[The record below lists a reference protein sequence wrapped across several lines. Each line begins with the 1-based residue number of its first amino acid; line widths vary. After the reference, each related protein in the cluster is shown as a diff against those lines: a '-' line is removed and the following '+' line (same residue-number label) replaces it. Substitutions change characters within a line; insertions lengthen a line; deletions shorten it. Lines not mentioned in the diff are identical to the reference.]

1 MFRSLRRPSIQVI
14 LTFCVSNWSLGLTK
28 SQGCIL
34 RGSMRREHSCAYRKI
49 AVWVVAAVV
58 LGLGF
63 GASVASA
70 QFGLPKLPKI
80 PKVGKKETKPATES
94 KEKAA
99 EHEAIEITSISPDSA
114 PAGAA
119 GEIVLT
125 GKNFFRG
132 MRLRMGCAGDEAAPE
147 NLRNQLVTVES
158 PERATVKISIPLDAQ
173 EGPCTLYSVGYWGKA
188 GAVTDETNESPAGTP
203 EIMQIKSAGAT
214 FTISPTGKMPVAVP
228 VYLAGE
234 GNMQF
239 MEIMMKFQQSMQG
252 NWGQGGGK
260 SSLQLS
266 PDTVKYV
273 QDDKTVFT
281 EPTSGVTKVEEMS
294 MMGQP
299 SGVFRIVFKSGK
311 IYNFMDQS
319 QGGSDKSRVFK
330 FVKKRLGK

>member
-1 MFRSLRRPSIQVI
+1 
-14 LTFCVSNWSLGLTK
+14 
-28 SQGCIL
+28 
-34 RGSMRREHSCAYRKI
+34 MRRVHSCAYRKT
-49 AVWVVAAVV
+49 AVWVIAAVI

-63 GASVASA
+63 GASAAAA
-70 QFGLPKLPKI
+70 QFGLKLPKI
-80 PKVGKKETKPATES
+80 PKVGKKESTPATES

-99 EHEAIEITSISPDSA
+99 AHEAVEVTSFSPDSA
-114 PAGAA
+114 PPGAA
-119 GEIVLT
+119 GEVVLT

-132 MRLRMGCAGDEAAPE
+132 MRVRMACAGDETDV
-147 NLRNQLVTVES
+147 LRLTDHLVKVES
-158 PERATVKISIPLDAQ
+158 PERAVVKLSIPIDAQ

-188 GAVTDETNESPAGTP
+188 GPVADETSESPSGTP
-203 EIMQIKSAGAT
+203 EITQ
-214 FTISPTGKMPVAVP
+214 ISPEKVLFRISNSGSMPISVP

-239 MEIMMKFQQSMQG
+239 MEIMTKFSQSMQS

-260 SSLQLS
+260 SSLLLS
-266 PDTVKYV
+266 PDAVKYI
-273 QDDKTVFT
+273 QDDKAVFT

-299 SGVFRIVFKSGK
+299 TGVFRIVFMDGK

-319 QGGSDKSRVFK
+319 QGGGDKGKAFK

>member
-1 MFRSLRRPSIQVI
+1 
-14 LTFCVSNWSLGLTK
+14 
-28 SQGCIL
+28 
-34 RGSMRREHSCAYRKI
+34 MRKEHCCAYRKT
-49 AVWVVAAVV
+49 AVWIIAAVV
-58 LGLGF
+58 LGLGI

-70 QFGLPKLPKI
+70 QFGLKLPKI
-80 PKVGKKETKPATES
+80 PKVGKKESKPATES

-99 EHEAIEITSISPDSA
+99 QLPAVEITSITPDSA
-114 PAGAA
+114 SPGAA

-125 GKNFFRG
+125 GKNFFLG
-132 MRLRMGCAGDEAAPE
+132 MRLRMGCGEEQGSPE
-147 NLRNQLVTVES
+147 SLKNYLVKVES
-158 PERATVKISIPLDAQ
+158 PERATIQVKIPENAK
-173 EGPCTLYSVGYWGKA
+173 EGPCTLYVVGYWGRT
-188 GAVTDETNESPAGTP
+188 GVVTDETDESPSGTP
-203 EIMQIKSAGAT
+203 EITQ
-214 FTISPTGKMPVAVP
+214 ISPDKVLFRISNSGSMPISVP
-228 VYLAGE
+228 VFLAGE

-239 MEIMMKFQQSMQG
+239 MEIMMKFSQSMQG

-260 SSLQLS
+260 SSLLLS

-319 QGGSDKSRVFK
+319 QGGPDKSRAFK
-330 FVKKRLGK
+330 TVKKRLGK